1 MIAQRRRSER
11 DPATALLG
19 RTEVRQ
25 STVRRLLSD
34 LGPKVGLAPTYMFLA
49 LALASPA
56 QAQNAATGREMAEA
70 LCAKCHMNE
79 GQGEKHGPMGI
90 PSFSAVANRAG
101 QTEQD
106 VVRWLKTIPPMM
118 PNHHLTQD
126 EMFSLA
132 AFIMTLRAAK

>member
-1 MIAQRRRSER
+1 MIKWWRRRSER
-11 DPATALLG
+11 APVTAPC
-19 RTEVRQ
+19 RTEVRH
-25 STVRRLLSD
+25 STDCRALSD
-34 LGPKVGLAPTYMFLA
+34 LGPKMGLAPTYMLLAFLA
-49 LALASPA
+49 TPA
-56 QAQNAATGREMAEA
+56 HAQDAAKGRQMAET

-90 PSFSAVANRAG
+90 PSFAAVANRPR

-126 EMFSLA
+126 EMYALA
-132 AFIMTLRAAK
+132 AFIMTLQTAK